1 MCGVPD
7 NSGKFLEPI
16 CTVFFDRVENS
27 SLEPLEDQAVGSFGL
42 AIAPGMRHGGLV
54 DVDAGFLAVV
64 LELGTRERGAQ
75 VGNDPIR
82 HSEPM

>member
-27 SLEPLEDQAVGSFGL
+27 SLEPLEDQAVGPFNL
-42 AIAPGMRHGGLV
+42 AVAPRVHHGGIV
-54 DVDAGFLAVV
+54 DIDAALLAVI
-64 LELGTRERGAQ
+64 LELRACERGTQ

-82 HSEPM
+82 HSEPV